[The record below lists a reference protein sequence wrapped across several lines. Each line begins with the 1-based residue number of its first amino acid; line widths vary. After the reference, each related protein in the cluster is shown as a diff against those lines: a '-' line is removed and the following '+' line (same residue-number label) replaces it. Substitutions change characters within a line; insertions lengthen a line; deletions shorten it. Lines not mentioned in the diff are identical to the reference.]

1 MEAQLMRQKSL
12 NHEEKKKPTCDR
24 SSEKELQTQV
34 ENTSICLQ
42 FKKKKKKERKINI
55 IEQDELLS

>member
-1 MEAQLMRQKSL
+1 MRQKSL

-42 FKKKKKKERKINI
+42 FKKKKRKKEK
-55 IEQDELLS
+55 ST

>member
-1 MEAQLMRQKSL
+1 MKK
-12 NHEEKKKPTCDR
+12 KKKPTCDR

-42 FKKKKKKERKINI
+42 FKKERKKEK
-55 IEQDELLS
+55 ST